1 MSNFLFFQGVAKPSK
16 RRPERAAPVGLLS
29 DKRAAGCAESREFFR
44 LMFEAVKLPH
54 DSYRQPYL
62 QRRVPACLRI
72 LGAGDLA
79 AGVRKMKEQP
89 GAAARVVRAVLLGVT
104 EFYRDEAVFQHLQE
118 QVLPK
123 WQGAA
128 ERLRIWSAAC
138 SEGQE
143 MYSLAVLMAECGLLD
158 QADLLGTDYRSEAIT
173 KARAGR
179 FGGEVAERLCRGN
192 RQRFVTTDKSEVYMD
207 EGLRKAICWKQAD
220 LFAGVESGPWHL
232 ILWRNMAIYL
242 ERQAAD
248 ELWRKLVA
256 ELKPGGYLV
265 TGKADYP
272 TAGLGLVRIAP
283 CIYQKKATD

>member
-1 MSNFLFFQGVAKPSK
+1 MSNFLFFQGIAKPAKTRS
-16 RRPERAAPVGLLS
+16 ERAALVTQGS
-29 DKRAAGCAESREFFR
+29 DRERTVCEESREFFR
-44 LMFEAVKLPH
+44 LMFEAVKLPP
-54 DSYRQPYL
+54 DTYRHQYL

-72 LGAGDLA
+72 LGARDLA
-79 AGVRKMKEQP
+79 AGLQKIKEQP
-89 GAAARVVRAVLLGVT
+89 DVAARMVGAVLLGVT
-104 EFYRDEAVFQHLQE
+104 EFYRDEPVFQHLQE

-143 MYSLAVLMAECGLLD
+143 VYSVALLLAECGLLD
-158 QADLLGTDYRSEAIT
+158 KAELLGTDYRQEAII

-179 FGGEVAERLCRGN
+179 FCAEGAGRLDRGIT
-192 RQRFVTTDKSEVYMD
+192 RCYVTSGKSELWMD
-207 EGLRKAICWKQAD
+207 ETLRKAICWKQAD
-220 LFAGVESGPWHL
+220 LFAGVEAGPWHL

-242 ERQAAD
+242 ERPAAD

-256 ELKPGGYLV
+256 ELKPGGYLI

-272 TAGLGLVRIAP
+272 SAGLGLVRIAN
-283 CIYQKKATD
+283 CIYQKKDTH